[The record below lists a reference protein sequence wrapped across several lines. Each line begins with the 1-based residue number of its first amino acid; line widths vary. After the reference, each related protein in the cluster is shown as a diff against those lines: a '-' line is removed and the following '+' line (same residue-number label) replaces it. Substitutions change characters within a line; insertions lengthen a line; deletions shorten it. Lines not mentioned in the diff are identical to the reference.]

1 VNKFT
6 PEEVHDGNKELV
18 GRKAKPSN
26 KMIFKTNHGGAIY
39 RGDVH
44 LRDKRF

>member
-6 PEEVHDGNKELV
+6 SEKVHDSNKEFA

-26 KMIFKTNHGGAIY
+26 KMIFETNHGGAIY
-39 RGDVH
+39 HGDIH